1 MSNLVSGLNHDTL
14 SQSAKQKRNKL
25 SMATTNDNNTSR
37 IELAE
42 LIKRKSEITVS
53 FFFVIIY
60 LCFYLNKKFI

>member
-53 FFFVIIY
+53 FFLLLFT
-60 LCFYLNKKFI
+60 